1 MSGGEAYL
9 HFIKGSIDII
19 ERELQEKAQRWVFK
33 ASCFMVMAEEAK
45 KKRAWS
51 LNHTNINGGKNYL
64 HCIKG
69 SIDFIELEK
78 EVGVFGERQNHTSN
92 TFYSLFEEGKCLLL
106 SLHG

>member
-45 KKRAWS
+45 KKRA
-51 LNHTNINGGKNYL
+51 
-64 HCIKG
+64 
-69 SIDFIELEK
+69 
-78 EVGVFGERQNHTSN
+78 
-92 TFYSLFEEGKCLLL
+92 
-106 SLHG
+106 